1 METGSATMTM
11 PESSAIISCSS
22 VTALAVSGKCTPG
35 NGRSAKRSTTRPD
48 RRRGGAA
55 HPSDLDGI
63 PRDLDTI
70 ALKLTMIKLAM
81 EMAFRPNDELDATL
95 KRLAAKQ
102 GKSVSQVVRE
112 LIEAGLAQQ
121 LREAASAAV

>member
-1 METGSATMTM
+1 
-11 PESSAIISCSS
+11 
-22 VTALAVSGKCTPG
+22 
-35 NGRSAKRSTTRPD
+35 
-48 RRRGGAA
+48 
-55 HPSDLDGI
+55 
-63 PRDLDTI
+63 
-70 ALKLTMIKLAM
+70 MIKLAM